1 MEPLSL
7 FTTNK
12 ERKWF
17 FSLIL
22 LIFSLNIYFHYS
34 NYQTFI
40 KNEVFTTTGTIV
52 NIYSKKNYDV
62 LKINTDT
69 LTFFTSI
76 PKQNTLKKFD
86 QIHSYIITKN
96 IDFFSYLKGFYTKSF
111 NIHKISTTH
120 ISTKE
125 RLYNLIASQHKN
137 SEISSLYGA
146 LYLATP
152 LERQTRELSGNLGI
166 SHLIAI
172 SGFHL
177 GVMSFVLYF
186 FIYLIYNKIH
196 QKYIPYRNKRFDTM
210 IFIVVILF
218 IYLLFLDSPPSLLR
232 AFFMFVF
239 ALYLLRNNIKVL
251 SFETL
256 FLITIT
262 IVAFFPKLLF
272 SLSLWFSISGV
283 FYIFLFIHYFKNLNK
298 YLQILFFNFW
308 IYFAMNPITHYFFGV
323 LSFEQLFSPL
333 LTLLFSIFYPL
344 SVLLHIFNIGYL
356 FDDLLQYLLD
366 LNIYTQEVFT
376 PTWLFYTFII
386 LSLFST
392 LNTRGFIVLNII
404 IVAFNLWLFHFIF

>member
-22 LIFSLNIYFHYS
+22 LIFTLNVSFHYF

-40 KNEVFTTTGTIV
+40 KNEVFATTGTIV

-172 SGFHL
+172 
-177 GVMSFVLYF
+177 
-186 FIYLIYNKIH
+186 
-196 QKYIPYRNKRFDTM
+196 
-210 IFIVVILF
+210 
-218 IYLLFLDSPPSLLR
+218 
-232 AFFMFVF
+232 
-239 ALYLLRNNIKVL
+239 
-251 SFETL
+251 
-256 FLITIT
+256 
-262 IVAFFPKLLF
+262 
-272 SLSLWFSISGV
+272 
-283 FYIFLFIHYFKNLNK
+283 
-298 YLQILFFNFW
+298 
-308 IYFAMNPITHYFFGV
+308 
-323 LSFEQLFSPL
+323 
-333 LTLLFSIFYPL
+333 
-344 SVLLHIFNIGYL
+344 
-356 FDDLLQYLLD
+356 
-366 LNIYTQEVFT
+366 
-376 PTWLFYTFII
+376 
-386 LSLFST
+386 
-392 LNTRGFIVLNII
+392 
-404 IVAFNLWLFHFIF
+404 